1 MDSASHYIRDCAVCI
16 LKSIQP
22 RRWFGISPFSAVIH
36 QYNSFC
42 FQRFFFLS
50 SDCPK
55 QLKMHVRKAEF
66 IKLFFHCEAK
76 TCLPLS
82 FWKWSTETW
91 GNKFKWSGYVPIFFQ
106 PLLTMLA
113 AYSPCSR
120 EICRNNGQRMNMRV
134 RQRKKL
140 AIKPVRS
147 ISSHSS
153 LVRIWLLRWSL
164 GLGSLC
170 SQNGQIITS

>member
-1 MDSASHYIRDCAVCI
+1 MIWYIPFLSCDSSVQFI
-16 LKSIQP
+16 LLSKI
-22 RRWFGISPFSAVIH
+22 
-36 QYNSFC
+36 
-42 FQRFFFLS
+42 FFPS

-134 RQRKKL
+134 RQRKRL
-140 AIKPVRS
+140 AIKPVRL
-147 ISSHSS
+147 ISSRSS
-153 LVRIWLLRWSL
+153 LVRIWLLRWSPGLGSL